1 MKNMRKLQVL
11 FVLIS
16 LGVVSF
22 RAQVATPT
30 PQLYSPKTLE
40 ELKTIMRAALGSDY
54 AYRQTAY
61 LSNNIG
67 PRLSGSPQAQRA
79 VEYVA
84 AEMKKLGLE
93 VRLQKI
99 SVPHWV
105 RGEEKAELIEFP
117 GMAAGTTQKIII
129 TALGGSIATP
139 DQGMTGEVIVV
150 NNYDELNALGRAK
163 VEGKIVLFNNKFD
176 TEMAASGFGGNAY
189 GQAVAYRGGG
199 ATAAGRL
206 G

>member
-61 LSNNIG
+61 LCNNIG

-84 AEMKKLGLE
+84 DEMRKLGLE
-93 VRLQKI
+93 VRLQKL

-105 RGEEKAELIEFP
+105 RGEEKGALIEFP
-117 GMAAGTTQKIII
+117 GMTPGTTQKLVLTTLAGSARTPPEGL
-129 TALGGSIATP
+129 TAEI
-139 DQGMTGEVIVV
+139 IVV
-150 NNYDELNALGRAK
+150 NNLDELNLLGK
-163 VEGKIVLFNNKFD
+163 EKIQGKIVL
-176 TEMAASGFGGNAY
+176 
-189 GQAVAYRGGG
+189 
-199 ATAAGRL
+199 
-206 G
+206 